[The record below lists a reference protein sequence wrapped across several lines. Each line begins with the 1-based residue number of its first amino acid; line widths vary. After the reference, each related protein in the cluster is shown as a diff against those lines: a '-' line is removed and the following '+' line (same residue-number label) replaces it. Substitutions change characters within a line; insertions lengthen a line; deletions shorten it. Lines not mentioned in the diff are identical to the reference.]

1 MKKIKE
7 EREIVEKN
15 GYKFEIIWTEYYDN
29 EKEPKINGSDK
40 KRVIDEK
47 IKNKISTLNNNPS
60 KISKIN
66 NKKVKIE

>member
-29 EKEPKINGSDK
+29 EKEPKINGNDK

-47 IKNKISTLNNNPS
+47 IKNKISTLNNKPS

-66 NKKVKIE
+66 NKKIKIE